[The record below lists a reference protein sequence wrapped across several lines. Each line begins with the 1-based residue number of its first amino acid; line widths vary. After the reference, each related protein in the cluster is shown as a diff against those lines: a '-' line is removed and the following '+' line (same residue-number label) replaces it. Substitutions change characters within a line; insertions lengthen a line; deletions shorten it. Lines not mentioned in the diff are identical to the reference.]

1 MKIRL
6 LTSSIGI
13 LFACL
18 PLSAITFYMTE
29 VTFDQQDLDG
39 TLFDSA
45 QILWSTDTSGS
56 GSSSDLIDLS
66 FYLYNGDS
74 LIYTDDAISNG
85 VAESIGGASR
95 SLDDIEFTFDTN
107 LGASLIVDFFNNDV
121 DTVEF
126 GGSSGETY
134 NIFTHFE
141 GGLRFYTEKYL
152 DGVFKGSVIL
162 YEVEYSKS
170 TSVVPEPGHYGLVLA
185 LLSLSAVYVWRKRAQ
200 HC

>member
-1 MKIRL
+1 MKARL
-6 LTSSIGI
+6 LTLSIGI

-18 PLSAITFYMTE
+18 PLSAIISYTTE

-45 QILWSTDTSGS
+45 QILWSTDTSGT

-66 FYLYNGDS
+66 FYLYNGNS
-74 LIYTDDAISNG
+74 LIYTDDAIING
-85 VAESIGGASR
+85 VAQSIGGASR
-95 SLDDIEFTFDTN
+95 SLGGIEFTFDTN
-107 LGASLIVDFFNNDV
+107 LGPSLIVDFFDNDA
-121 DTVEF
+121 DTVEL

-134 NIFTHFE
+134 NIFTYFE

-170 TSVVPEPGHYGLVLA
+170 TTVVPEPGIYGLVLA
-185 LLSLSAVYVWRKRAQ
+185 LLSFSAVYLRRKRAQ